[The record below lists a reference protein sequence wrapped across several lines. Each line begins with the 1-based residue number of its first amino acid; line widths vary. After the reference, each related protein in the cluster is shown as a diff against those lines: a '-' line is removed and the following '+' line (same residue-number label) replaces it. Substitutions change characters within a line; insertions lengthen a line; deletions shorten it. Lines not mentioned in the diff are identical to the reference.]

1 MLGRKED
8 VIVVG
13 AGMAGLCAS
22 LAVLERGV
30 RVITLEK
37 GNRFGGSMALSGG
50 SIWTFKD
57 MELVKEYIPS
67 GNPLIQNM
75 VVCGLN
81 SGHDWLEK
89 HGVALEPK
97 CDMEEGHGRKAKPSK
112 RF

>member
-37 GNRFGGSMALSGG
+37 GNRFGGSMALS
-50 SIWTFKD
+50 
-57 MELVKEYIPS
+57 
-67 GNPLIQNM
+67 
-75 VVCGLN
+75 VVQYGLLRTW
-81 SGHDWLEK
+81 SL
-89 HGVALEPK
+89 
-97 CDMEEGHGRKAKPSK
+97 
-112 RF
+112 